1 MSLFKEWNDLF
12 ESQDDKSFRKFW
24 EEYCDAEIKLYTEI
38 LKSPET
44 KMEGKL
50 GETAEKFGIRPVIFM
65 GFLDGIQTSLKNP
78 FDLKQMTEDSEFSL
92 DIDFRELFKN
102 MHKADA
108 EHLYTIAEW
117 NNVYSDEELQEIY
130 DEFRRSRTVVKEK
143 KPGRNDPC
151 PCGSGKKYKNCCGK
165 N

>member
-1 MSLFKEWNDLF
+1 
-12 ESQDDKSFRKFW
+12 
-24 EEYCDAEIKLYTEI
+24 
-38 LKSPET
+38 
-44 KMEGKL
+44 
-50 GETAEKFGIRPVIFM
+50 M